1 MAFQSG
7 LSGLSAASQ
16 NLDVIGNNIANASTV
31 GFKESRTIFS
41 DVFANSLGGSGS
53 NAVGIG
59 TQVAEVQQLFN
70 QGAITATTNPLDFAI
85 NGKGFFRL
93 SNSGLISYSR
103 AGEFHLDSA
112 GFVVSSEGYNLT
124 GYGIDTTGN
133 IVKTSPLPIQLQN
146 DLLTPTP
153 TTEYRAS
160 LNVDSRDAVPAIAT
174 FDPTDPGSYNNSTS
188 GTVYDTLGNAH
199 VFTQYFVK
207 TATAGQWA
215 MHAAVDGT
223 ALANVNLGNGA
234 GNPINVQF
242 NSSGALTTSM
252 PVAGVT
258 LAVAS
263 GATSPLT
270 FDLEMTGSTQFGANF
285 GVNSLYQNGYSSGRL
300 SGFTTDADGTMIG
313 HYTNGQNRNL
323 GQIVLAT
330 FTNVNGLKPLG
341 NNRWDESSA
350 SGIPVVG
357 EPGTGELGAVQSA
370 AVEQSNVDLTAELVN
385 MITAQR
391 MYQANAQT
399 IKTQDSIL
407 QTLVNLR

>member
-1 MAFQSG
+1 MGFQAG

-16 NLDVIGNNIANASTV
+16 NLDVIGNNIANAATV
-31 GFKESRTIFS
+31 GFKQSRTIFS

-53 NAVGIG
+53 NTVGIG
-59 TQVAEVQQLFN
+59 TQVAEVQQQFT

-93 SNSGLISYSR
+93 SNSGVISYSR
-103 AGEFHLDSA
+103 AGEFHLDNA

-124 GYGIDTTGN
+124 GYGVDTNGTVVATAPN
-133 IVKTSPLPIQLQN
+133 PIQLQTS
-146 DLLTPTP
+146 LLQPTA

-160 LNVDSRDAVPAIAT
+160 LNVDSRDSVPAVAT
-174 FDPTDPGSYNNSTS
+174 FNPTDPGSYNNSTS
-188 GTVYDTLGNAH
+188 GTVYDSLGNPH

-215 MHAAVDGT
+215 MHGAVDGT
-223 ALANVNLGNGA
+223 AAANVDLGNGA

-242 NSSGALTTSM
+242 NSSGALTTTM
-252 PVAGVT
+252 PLAGVT
-258 LAVAS
+258 LIVAS
-263 GATSPLT
+263 GASTPLT
-270 FDLEMTGSTQFGANF
+270 FDLEMTGTTQYGANF
-285 GVNSLYQNGYSSGRL
+285 GVNSLYQNGFASGRL

-313 HYTNGQNRNL
+313 HYTNGQNRNI

-330 FTNVNGLKPLG
+330 FSNPNGLKPLG
-341 NNRWDESSA
+341 NNRWDESSV

-399 IKTQDSIL
+399 IKTQDSVL